1 VRHSIHGK
9 AAVFC
14 MMAGPE
20 VGVSS
25 ACGVRRSCRGDPWA
39 GSVPRE
45 RVAATEDQWGGES
58 VARSLRNCDA
68 GDSDARHL
76 ADRHLEQ

>member
-1 VRHSIHGK
+1 
-9 AAVFC
+9 

-25 ACGVRRSCRGDPWA
+25 AWCTGAVAAVIRGHV
-39 GSVPRE
+39 SVQRE
-45 RVAATEDQWGGES
+45 RVAVAEDQRGGDS
-58 VARSLRNCDA
+58 VARSLRNRDA

-76 ADRHLEQ
+76 ADGHLEQ